1 MTLRIL
7 LVIDYKLEYMGGAQ
21 TAFLQQARALAA
33 TGHTVTIAAPDAC
46 SQLDLA
52 AAGVT
57 CWDSPVTFVV
67 PGANLPIVG
76 NTARTQAVVNRRLA
90 EWQTDLVITH
100 SEFGLAAAVL
110 KVAAK
115 RGIPSMH
122 VVHTFFWRGPRIAAL
137 AAPLVTAVHGWTT
150 GLAPS
155 RRRLAPRRLDSA
167 LRGMTLSVAQ
177 AADLVISPS
186 HHQASALRAAGL
198 HNVTV
203 ISNTSENLHSRPLIS
218 SSTGPLRL
226 VWAARFAPEKRL
238 DVALSAM
245 TIVEGILGHGVV
257 QLDIAGGRAS
267 REAPASVIFH
277 GRISSAGVTQ
287 LLDSAHAAVI
297 TSNGFD
303 NQPMIAIEAFKAGR
317 PVIVSDP
324 TLATEFGIAAIAAS
338 DTTAEGL
345 ARTIIR
351 LAGDRD
357 RLRAPAAGANR
368 FSAQASAQQ
377 HACNIGQAFLRIDSV
392 NTSSH
397 KYAERFISR
406 GRTQPVEHR
415 QGNLPPSAIAP
426 KHGDQ
431 ISEKVPT
438 SSLSSV

>member
-1 MTLRIL
+1 MTMSIL

-33 TGHTVTIAAPDAC
+33 AGHTVTIAAPDAC

-52 AAGVT
+52 EAGVT

-76 NTARTQAVVNRRLA
+76 NTARTQSLLDRRMA

-110 KVAAK
+110 TVAAK

-137 AAPLVTAVHGWTT
+137 AAPLVTAVHGWAT

-186 HHQASALRAAGL
+186 HHQASVLRAAGL
-198 HNVTV
+198 QNVTV
-203 ISNTSENLHSRPLIS
+203 ISNTSEYLHSRPLIS

-238 DVALSAM
+238 NVALSAM
-245 TIVEGILGHGVV
+245 AIVESVLGSGVV
-257 QLDIAGGRAS
+257 QLDVAGGRAS
-267 REAPASVIFH
+267 GAPCASVIFH
-277 GRISSAGVTQ
+277 GRVSSAGVTQ
-287 LLDSAHAAVI
+287 LLASAHAAVI

-324 TLATEFGIAAIAAS
+324 TLATEFGIAAIAAT

-351 LAGDRD
+351 LARDRD
-357 RLRAPAAGANR
+357 RLREPAAGAKCY
-368 FSAQASAQQ
+368 SARASAPQ
-377 HACNIGQAFLRIDSV
+377 HARNIRQALLRVNADRKQGQYR
-392 NTSSH
+392 
-397 KYAERFISR
+397 
-406 GRTQPVEHR
+406 
-415 QGNLPPSAIAP
+415 
-426 KHGDQ
+426 
-431 ISEKVPT
+431 
-438 SSLSSV
+438 